1 MNQVNTEKKA
11 KPITCVVTSD
21 AMDKTR
27 VAHQERLV
35 RHTRYGK
42 YVKNT
47 TRVCFH
53 DAKNES
59 NVGDTVLLEQCRPMS
74 ARKRF
79 NLVSVIKKAGE

>member
-1 MNQVNTEKKA
+1 MNQVNTERKS

-21 AMDKTR
+21 AMEKTR

-35 RHTRYGK
+35 RHGRYGK
-42 YVKNT
+42 YIKRT

-53 DAKNES
+53 DEKNES
-59 NVGDTVLLEQCRPMS
+59 KKGDTVLLEMSRPMS

-79 NLVSVIKKAGE
+79 NLVSIVKTAAE